1 MIAAVNT
8 IGPLSAQPVADADW
22 DELRRAAGGDSE
34 AFSGIVERHQGRRLR
49 LCERMLADR
58 EEARDAVQEVFI
70 RFHAALSTF
79 RAEASVKTFLTRIAI
94 NRSLDILRRRKRRYL
109 VSWDKEVSGDVESP
123 DANPDESVIESEE
136 RLRLRRMVDRLS
148 PRHRA
153 VVVLRIIDGLSTK
166 ETAEVL
172 AIPYG
177 TVLSR
182 LKRAL
187 TKLKEHLGDEFVA
200 ANAGQ
205 VETDP
210 IKRDHSNEAFK
221 SE

>member
-1 MIAAVNT
+1 MDVVL
-8 IGPLSAQPVADADW
+8 IGETMGGS
-22 DELRRAAGGDSE
+22 ERA
-34 AFSGIVERHQGRRLR
+34 FRILVERYQDSIVHTVTG
-49 LCERMLADR
+49 MLGETQEVD
-58 EEARDAVQEVFI
+58 DTVQEVFI

-109 VSWDKEVSGDVESP
+109 VSWDKEVSGDIESP

-210 IKRDHSNEAFK
+210 IKRDDSNEAFK
-221 SE
+221 AE